1 MKPGYWYMVPPSRRY
16 KTVAHGIVPTEP
28 KEMTTYTVS
37 FVGIE
42 IRDCVKA
49 MERLIRIKIGHSRSI
64 KSKEYYRT
72 FAQKISRKNVFFCD
86 WIRINCN
93 TYYSPPY
100 KS

>member
-1 MKPGYWYMVPPSRRY
+1 M
-16 KTVAHGIVPTEP
+16 HGIVPAEP

-72 FAQKISRKNVFFCD
+72 FAQKISRTFFSATGSGL
-86 WIRINCN
+86 IAIHIIPHHTNLKLSN
-93 TYYSPPY
+93 FL
-100 KS
+100 